1 MAKLNQSVKFPI
13 CTDTME
19 GLSPKLSYSERTDD
33 YKKTV
38 NKLYTMCYI
47 ITIVIWLVAM
57 QDFNMTDVKKCMKKL
72 TKQYV
77 YFKYSSI
84 TKFHLD

>member
-19 GLSPKLSYSERTDD
+19 GLSPKLSYSERTDN

-38 NKLYTMCYI
+38 NKLYTTCYN
-47 ITIVIWLVAM
+47 ITIVICLIAI
-57 QDFNMTDVKKCMKKL
+57 QDFNMTAMLKNV
-72 TKQYV
+72 
-77 YFKYSSI
+77 
-84 TKFHLD
+84 